1 MLGSA
6 IAAKSSCRGEAE
18 RKRGFRYGARLMRRF
33 ATWTTGHRKTVI
45 IGWIVALVGIG
56 MISGS
61 VGSAFTEE
69 FKLPSSDS
77 QEAFDLLEERFP
89 QQSGVTA
96 EIVYKAPAGAD
107 SPTVRQK
114 MEGVF
119 AEAAKLPHVSEV
131 ASPYVSGG
139 AAAISK
145 DGEIAYATVQ
155 YDTTTDKLEKDDI
168 KKLVAIGREA
178 NGESLQVEVGGAPV
192 EEVRSEEEGD
202 SSFAIGLLAA
212 VVILLLTFGSVV
224 AMGLPL
230 LTALFAL
237 GVGLSLVTLGTHVF
251 DTAEFAPQLA
261 AMIGLGVGVDYAL
274 FILTR
279 FRNGLDEGL
288 EPRPAAIA
296 AVDTAGRAVLF
307 AGVTV
312 IISLMGMLLLGISF
326 LYGVAMAA
334 ATAVLFTMIAALTLL
349 PALLT
354 IAGKRVDRLRIPGLG
369 KREPSTAEDTRW
381 FRWSREIQ
389 RRPVLSALLSGGLLL
404 LLCVP
409 TLSLRLGSNDAGTD
423 PAGTTTREAYDLLA
437 EGFGPGFNGPF
448 SIVAALPSKGED
460 AALTELR
467 RTLVGEEGV
476 AETTPVML
484 NPAKDTGVFQV
495 YPTTSPQSEKTTEL
509 LDHIRGELVPAVE
522 KQTGAQVHVG
532 GITAIFEDFGTA
544 ITDKLPLFIGV
555 VVLLSA
561 LLLMAVF
568 RSVLV
573 PLKAIVMNLLSIG
586 AAFGLI
592 VAVFQWGWGASL
604 IGIDGT
610 GPIISFFPIFLFAI
624 VFGLSMDYEV
634 FLMSRIHE
642 EWEGS
647 HDATM
652 AVTRGLALTGRVIT
666 AAAAIMCTVFL
677 SFMLGDDRVIKLFG
691 LGLASAVFIDAVIIR
706 SALVP
711 AIMQLLGRRA
721 WWLPAW
727 LDRACPTLHV
737 EPAEGDPAPT
747 GEHPVVERT

>member
-1 MLGSA
+1 
-6 IAAKSSCRGEAE
+6 
-18 RKRGFRYGARLMRRF
+18 MRRF
-33 ATWTTGHRKTVI
+33 ATWCTGHRKTVI
-45 IGWIVALVGIG
+45 LSWVVALIGVG
-56 MISGS
+56 MIAGA
-61 VGSAFTEE
+61 VGSDFSED
-69 FKLPSSDS
+69 FKLPASDS
-77 QEAFDLLEERFP
+77 TDAFELLENKFP
-89 QQSGVTA
+89 AQSGETVTIAFKA
-96 EIVYKAPAGAD
+96 EGGVESAAVRKTMERLFAQAD
-107 SPTVRQK
+107 
-114 MEGVF
+114 G
-119 AEAAKLPHVSEV
+119 LPHVTEV
-131 ASPYVSGG
+131 ASPYAGAG
-139 AAAISK
+139 AAAISE
-145 DGEIAYATVQ
+145 DGKIAYATIQ
-155 YDTTTDKLEKDDI
+155 YDVFTEEIEEEDTE
-168 KKLVAIGREA
+168 KLVEEAEAA
-178 NGESLQVEVGGAPV
+178 NGDGLQVDLGGQPI
-192 EEVRSEEEGD
+192 EEARAEEEGD
-202 SSFAIGLLAA
+202 ASFMIGLLAA

-230 LTALFAL
+230 ITALFAL

-261 AMIGLGVGVDYAL
+261 AMIGLGVGIDYAL

-288 EPRPAAIA
+288 ESRDAAIA

-312 IISLMGMLLLGISF
+312 IIALMGMLLLGLSF

-334 ATAVLFTMIAALTLL
+334 AFAVLMTMIAALTLL

-354 IAGKRVDRLRIPGLG
+354 IAGRRVDRLRIPGLG
-369 KREPSTAEDTRW
+369 SRKPSTAEDTRW

-389 RRPVLSALLSGGLLL
+389 KRPVLSAVLSGGLLL
-404 LLCVP
+404 ILCIP

-437 EGFGPGFNGPF
+437 DGFGPGFNGPF
-448 SIVAALPSKGED
+448 SIVAALPSKGDD
-460 AALTELR
+460 AALTGLR
-467 RTLVGEEGV
+467 QALVGEEGV

-484 NPAKDTGVFQV
+484 NQAKNTGVFQV

-509 LDHIRGELVPAVE
+509 LDHIRDEMIPPVE
-522 KQTGAQVHVG
+522 RRTGAQVHVG

-544 ITDKLPLFIGV
+544 IADKLPLFIGV

-568 RSVLV
+568 RSILV

-604 IGIDGT
+604 IGVDGT

-642 EWEGS
+642 EWEHK
-647 HDATM
+647 HDATL

-666 AAAAIMCTVFL
+666 AAAAIMVTVFL
-677 SFMLGDDRVIKLFG
+677 SFMIGEDRIIKLFG
-691 LGLASAVFIDAVIIR
+691 LGLASAIFIDAVIIR
-706 SALVP
+706 SVLVP
-711 AIMQLLGRRA
+711 ALMQLFGKSA
-721 WWLPAW
+721 WWLPSW
-727 LDRACPTLHV
+727 LDRILPKLHV

-747 GEHPVVERT
+747 GEHPVVASAD

>member
-1 MLGSA
+1 
-6 IAAKSSCRGEAE
+6 
-18 RKRGFRYGARLMRRF
+18 MRRF

-45 IGWIVALVGIG
+45 LGWIVALVGIG
-56 MISGS
+56 MIAGS

-107 SPTVRQK
+107 SPAVRKK

-139 AAAISK
+139 AAAIGK

-168 KKLVAIGREA
+168 KELVAIGREA
-178 NGESLQVEVGGAPV
+178 NGQGLQVEVGGAPV
-192 EEVRSEEEGD
+192 EEVRQEEEGGG
-202 SSFAIGLLAA
+202 SSFMVGLLAA
-212 VVILLLTFGSVV
+212 IVILLLTFGSVV

-237 GVGLSLVTLGTHVF
+237 GVGISLVTLGSHIF
-251 DTAEFAPQLA
+251 NTADFAPELA
-261 AMIGLGVGVDYAL
+261 AMIGLGVGIDYAL

-288 EPRPAAIA
+288 EARPAAIA

-307 AGVTV
+307 AGITV

-326 LYGVAMAA
+326 LNGVAMAA
-334 ATAVLFTMIAALTLL
+334 ALAVLFTMIAALTLL

-354 IAGKRVDRLRIPGLG
+354 IAGRRVDRLRIPGLG
-369 KREPSTAEDTRW
+369 KRVPSTAEDTRW

-423 PAGTTTREAYDLLA
+423 PNGSSTREAYDLLA

-448 SIVAALPSKGED
+448 AMVAALPSKGED
-460 AALTELR
+460 AALVTLR
-467 RTLVGEEGV
+467 NTLADEEGV
-476 AETTPVML
+476 AKVTSIVL
-484 NPAKDTGVFQV
+484 NPAKDTGVFQL
-495 YPTTSPQSEKTTEL
+495 YPTTSPQSEDTTAL
-509 LDHIRGELVPAVE
+509 LDHIRGDVLPPIEQ
-522 KQTGAQVHVG
+522 KTGARLHVG
-532 GITAIFEDFGTA
+532 GITAIFEDFGDA
-544 ITDKLPLFIGV
+544 IAEKLPLFIGV

-573 PLKAIVMNLLSIG
+573 PLKAMVMNLLSIG

-604 IGIDGT
+604 IGVDGT
-610 GPIISFFPIFLFAI
+610 GPIISFFPVFLFAI
-624 VFGLSMDYEV
+624 IFGLSMDYEV

-647 HDATM
+647 HDATL

-666 AAAAIMCTVFL
+666 AAAAIMVTVFA
-677 SFMLGDDRVIKLFG
+677 SFMLGEDRIIKLFG

-706 SALVP
+706 SVLVP
-711 AIMQLLGRRA
+711 AIMQLFGKNA
-721 WWLPAW
+721 WWLPGW
-727 LDRACPTLHV
+727 LDRILPHLHV

-747 GEHPVVERT
+747 GEHPVVAPTD

>member
-1 MLGSA
+1 
-6 IAAKSSCRGEAE
+6 
-18 RKRGFRYGARLMRRF
+18 MRRF
-33 ATWTTGHRKTVI
+33 ATWCTGHRKTVI
-45 IGWIVALVGIG
+45 AGWIVALIGVG
-56 MISGS
+56 MISSS
-61 VGSAFTEE
+61 VGSDFTEE

-96 EIVYKAPAGAD
+96 EIVYKAPTGAD
-107 SPTVRQK
+107 SPAVKRK

-119 AEAAKLPHVSEV
+119 TEAAKLPHVSEV
-131 ASPYVSGG
+131 ASPYASGG
-139 AAAISK
+139 TAAISK

-155 YDTTTDKLEKDDI
+155 YDVTTDKLEKDDI
-168 KKLVAIGREA
+168 KKLLAIGRAA
-178 NGESLQVEVGGAPV
+178 NSDDLQVEVGGAPI

-261 AMIGLGVGVDYAL
+261 AMIGLGVGIDYAL

-288 EPRPAAIA
+288 ESRQAAIA

-307 AGVTV
+307 AGITV
-312 IISLMGMLLLGISF
+312 IISLMGMLLLGITF
-326 LYGVAMAA
+326 LYGVAMSAA
-334 ATAVLFTMIAALTLL
+334 MAVLFTMIAALTLL

-369 KREPSTAEDTRW
+369 KRVPSTAEDTRW

-389 RRPVLSALLSGGLLL
+389 RRPVLSAVLSGGLLL

-423 PAGTTTREAYDLLA
+423 PAGSSTREAYDLLA

-448 SIVAALPSKGED
+448 AMVAALPGKGED
-460 AALTELR
+460 AALVTLR
-467 RTLVGEEGV
+467 KTLENEEGV
-476 AETTPVML
+476 AKVTAITL
-484 NPAKDTGVFQV
+484 NPTEDTGVFQL
-495 YPTTSPQSEKTTEL
+495 YPTTSPQSADTTAL
-509 LDHIRGELVPAVE
+509 LDHIRGDVLPPIEQ
-522 KQTGAQVHVG
+522 QTGAQMHVG
-532 GITAIFEDFGTA
+532 GITAIFEDFGDA
-544 ITDKLPLFIGV
+544 ISEKLPLFIGV

-561 LLLMAVF
+561 LLLMIVF
-568 RSVLV
+568 RSLLV
-573 PLKAIVMNLLSIG
+573 PLKAMVMNLLSIG

-592 VAVFQWGWGASL
+592 VAVFQWGWGASI
-604 IGIDGT
+604 IGVDGT
-610 GPIISFFPIFLFAI
+610 GPIISFFPVFLFSI

-642 EWEGS
+642 EWENS

-666 AAAAIMCTVFL
+666 AAAAIMVTVFA
-677 SFMLGDDRVIKLFG
+677 SFMIGDDRIIKLFG

-706 SALVP
+706 SVLVP
-711 AIMQLLGRRA
+711 AIMQLFGKSA
-721 WWLPAW
+721 WWIPDW
-727 LDRACPTLHV
+727 LDRILPRLHV

-747 GEHPVVERT
+747 GEHPVVVAD

>member
-1 MLGSA
+1 
-6 IAAKSSCRGEAE
+6 
-18 RKRGFRYGARLMRRF
+18 MRRF
-33 ATWTTGHRKTVI
+33 ATWCTGHRKTVI
-45 IGWIVALVGIG
+45 LGWIAALVGVG
-56 MISGS
+56 MIAGA
-61 VGSAFTEE
+61 VGSDFSED
-69 FKLPSSDS
+69 FKLPASDS
-77 QEAFDLLEERFP
+77 TDAFDLLESKFP
-89 QQSGVTA
+89 AQSGDTA
-96 EIVYKAPAGAD
+96 TIVFKAEGGVE
-107 SPTVRQK
+107 SPQVRK
-114 MEGVF
+114 TMEGLFVKT
-119 AEAAKLPHVSEV
+119 EALPHVSEI
-131 ASPYVSGG
+131 ASPYEGGG
-139 AAAISK
+139 AAAISD
-145 DGEIAYATVQ
+145 DGQIAYATVQ
-155 YDTTTDKLEKDDI
+155 YDVFTEKIEEDDT
-168 KKLVAIGREA
+168 KKLIDGAEAA
-178 NGESLQVEVGGAPV
+178 NGDGLQVDVGGQPI
-192 EEVRSEEEGD
+192 EEARAEEEGD
-202 SSFAIGLLAA
+202 ASFAIGLFAA
-212 VVILLLTFGSVV
+212 ILILLLTFGSVV
-224 AMGLPL
+224 AMGLPI

-261 AMIGLGVGVDYAL
+261 AMIGLGVGIDYAL

-279 FRNGLDEGL
+279 FRNGLDEGM
-288 EPRPAAIA
+288 ESRDAAIA

-312 IISLMGMLLLGISF
+312 IIALMGMLLLGLSF

-334 ATAVLFTMIAALTLL
+334 AFAVLMTMIAALTLL

-354 IAGKRVDRLRIPGLG
+354 IAGRRVDRLRVPGLG
-369 KREPSTAEDTRW
+369 KRTLSTAEDTRW

-389 RRPVLSALLSGGLLL
+389 RRPVASALLSGGLLL
-404 LLCVP
+404 VLCIP

-448 SIVAALPSKGED
+448 SIVAALPSKGD
-460 AALTELR
+460 DTALTELDK
-467 RTLVGEEGV
+467 TLKAEEGV

-484 NPAKDTGVFQV
+484 NPAENTGVFQV
-495 YPTTSPQSEKTTEL
+495 YPTTSPQSEQTTEL
-509 LDHIRGELVPAVE
+509 LDRIRDELVPAVE
-522 KQTGAQVHVG
+522 QKTGAQVHVG

-544 ITDKLPLFIGV
+544 ISEKLPLFIGV

-568 RSVLV
+568 RSILV

-604 IGIDGT
+604 IGVDGT

-624 VFGLSMDYEV
+624 IFGLSMDYEV

-642 EWEGS
+642 EWEHS
-647 HDATM
+647 HDATQ

-677 SFMLGDDRVIKLFG
+677 SFMIGEDRIIKLFG

-706 SALVP
+706 SVLVP
-711 AIMQLLGRRA
+711 AVMQLFGERA
-721 WWLPAW
+721 WWLPEW
-727 LDRACPTLHV
+727 LDRILPRLHV

-747 GEHPVVERT
+747 GEHPVLTSD

>member
-1 MLGSA
+1 
-6 IAAKSSCRGEAE
+6 
-18 RKRGFRYGARLMRRF
+18 MRRF

-45 IGWIVALVGIG
+45 AGWIVALIGVG
-56 MISGS
+56 MIAGS
-61 VGSAFTEE
+61 VGSSFSED
-69 FKLPSSDS
+69 FKLPASDS
-77 QEAFDLLEERFP
+77 QEAFDLLEDKFP
-89 QQSGVTA
+89 AQSGDTA
-96 EIVYKAPAGAD
+96 TIVFKASGGVETAA
-107 SPTVRQK
+107 VKRK
-114 MEGVF
+114 MEAVF
-119 AEAAKLPHVSEV
+119 AVAAKVPHVSEV
-131 ASPYVSGG
+131 ASPYESGG
-139 AAAISK
+139 AAAISD
-145 DGEIAYATVQ
+145 DGKIAYATVQ
-155 YDTTTDKLEKDDI
+155 FDTTTEKLETKDTERVMD
-168 KKLVAIGREA
+168 AAEA
-178 NGESLQVEVGGAPV
+178 ASGGGLQVEVGGQPV
-192 EEVRSEEEGD
+192 EEARAEEEGD
-202 SSFAIGLLAA
+202 SSFMIGLLAA
-212 VVILLLTFGSVV
+212 VVILLITFGSVV

-261 AMIGLGVGVDYAL
+261 AMIGLGVGIDYAL

-288 EPRPAAIA
+288 ESRDAAIA

-312 IISLMGMLLLGISF
+312 IIALMGMWLLGLSF

-334 ATAVLFTMIAALTLL
+334 AVAVLMTMIAALTLL

-354 IAGKRVDRLRIPGLG
+354 IAGRRVDRLRIPGLG

-389 RRPVLSALLSGGLLL
+389 RRPVLSALLSGGLLIA
-404 LLCVP
+404 LCIP

-423 PAGTTTREAYDLLA
+423 PAGTTTKEAYDLLA

-448 SIVAALPSKGED
+448 AIVAALPSKGED
-460 AALTELR
+460 AALVELSK
-467 RTLVGEEGV
+467 TLEGEEGV
-476 AETTPVML
+476 ADTTPVML
-484 NPAKDTGVFQV
+484 NPAKNTAVFQL
-495 YPTTSPQSEKTTEL
+495 YPTTSPQSEDTTKL
-509 LDHIRGELVPAVE
+509 LDHIRDDLIPPIE
-522 KQTGAQVHVG
+522 QRTGAQLHVG

-544 ITDKLPLFIGV
+544 IAEKLPLFIGV

-573 PLKAIVMNLLSIG
+573 PLKAVVMNLLSIG

-604 IGIDGT
+604 IGVDGT

-624 VFGLSMDYEV
+624 IFGLSMDYEV

-642 EWEGS
+642 EWEDKK
-647 HDATM
+647 DATE

-666 AAAAIMCTVFL
+666 AAAAIMVTVFA
-677 SFMLGDDRVIKLFG
+677 SFMIGEDRIIKLFG

-706 SALVP
+706 SVLVP
-711 AIMQLLGRRA
+711 AVMQLFGKSA

-727 LDRACPTLHV
+727 LDRILPRLHV
-737 EPAEGDPAPT
+737 EPAEGDPHPT
-747 GEHPVVERT
+747 GKHPVVESA

>member
-1 MLGSA
+1 
-6 IAAKSSCRGEAE
+6 
-18 RKRGFRYGARLMRRF
+18 MRRF
-33 ATWTTGHRKTVI
+33 ATWCTGHRKTVI
-45 IGWIVALVGIG
+45 LGWIVALIGIG
-56 MISGS
+56 MIAGS
-61 VGSAFTEE
+61 VGSDFSED
-69 FKLPSSDS
+69 FKLPASDS
-77 QEAFDLLEERFP
+77 TDAFDLLENEFP
-89 QQSGVTA
+89 AQSGDTTTIVFKA
-96 EIVYKAPAGAD
+96 EGGVEAPA
-107 SPTVRQK
+107 VRK
-114 MEGVF
+114 TMENLF
-119 AEAAKLPHVSEV
+119 TEAEGLPHVSEV
-131 ASPYVSGG
+131 ANPYEGGG
-139 AAAISK
+139 AAAISE
-145 DGEIAYATVQ
+145 DGKIAYATVQ
-155 YDTTTDKLEKDDI
+155 YDVFSEEIEQGDTEELIDDT
-168 KKLVAIGREA
+168 EA
-178 NGESLQVEVGGAPV
+178 ASDRGLQVELGGQPI
-192 EEVRSEEEGD
+192 EEARAEEEGD
-202 SSFAIGLLAA
+202 ASFMIGLLAA

-230 LTALFAL
+230 VTALFAL

-261 AMIGLGVGVDYAL
+261 AMIGLGVGIDYAL

-288 EPRPAAIA
+288 ESRDAAIA

-312 IISLMGMLLLGISF
+312 IIALMGMLLLGLSF

-334 ATAVLFTMIAALTLL
+334 ALAVLMTMIAALTLL

-354 IAGKRVDRLRIPGLG
+354 IAGRRVDRLRIPGLG
-369 KREPSTAEDTRW
+369 RRGPSTAEDTRW

-389 RRPVLSALLSGGLLL
+389 RRPVASALLSGGLLL
-404 LLCVP
+404 VLCIP

-448 SIVAALPSKGED
+448 SIVAALPDKGDD
-460 AALTELR
+460 AALAELR
-467 RTLVGEEGV
+467 QTLVGEEGV
-476 AETTPVML
+476 AEATPVML
-484 NPAKDTGVFQV
+484 NPAGNTGVFQV
-495 YPTTSPQSEKTTEL
+495 YPTTSPQSEETTEL
-509 LDHIRGELVPAVE
+509 LDRIREELIPPVE
-522 KQTGAQVHVG
+522 QQTGAQVHVG

-544 ITDKLPLFIGV
+544 IADKLPLFIGV

-573 PLKAIVMNLLSIG
+573 PLKAVVMNLLSIG

-604 IGIDGT
+604 IGVDGT

-624 VFGLSMDYEV
+624 IFGLSMDYEV

-642 EWEGS
+642 EWERDR
-647 HDATM
+647 DATL

-666 AAAAIMCTVFL
+666 AAAAIMVTVFL
-677 SFMLGDDRVIKLFG
+677 SFMIGEDRIIKLFG
-691 LGLASAVFIDAVIIR
+691 LGLAAAIFIDAVIIR
-706 SALVP
+706 SVLVP
-711 AIMQLLGRRA
+711 SIMQLLGERA

-727 LDRACPTLHV
+727 LDKILPRLHV
-737 EPAEGDPAPT
+737 EPAEGDPRPT
-747 GEHPVVERT
+747 GEHPVVEST